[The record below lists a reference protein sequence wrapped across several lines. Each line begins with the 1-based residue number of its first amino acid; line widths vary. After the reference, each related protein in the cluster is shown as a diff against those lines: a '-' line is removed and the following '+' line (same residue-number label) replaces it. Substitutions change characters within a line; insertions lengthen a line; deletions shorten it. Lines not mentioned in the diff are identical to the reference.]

1 MDAVSNYQPKN
12 VVVNMNASRLARIC
26 AKQSVRER
34 AFFGAGIYL
43 GKVHVRGVDER
54 KMTQTL
60 AAILAGSTP
69 LNVYL
74 AVKQLHLRKE
84 ILEGKLPLQPR
95 CISAPSIDNG
105 KTPSIDDEEIPEVV
119 VTERHESR
127 PTYEEVEQTE
137 QVELEPPSEKF
148 LTRLAKMVG
157 VDAWLRAGVAADL

>member
-12 VVVNMNASRLARIC
+12 VVVNMHASRLARIC

-54 KMTQTL
+54 KMTQAL
-60 AAILAGSTP
+60 AAILAGTTP

-95 CISAPSIDNG
+95 RISAPSIDNG
-105 KTPSIDDEEIPEVV
+105 ETPSTDDEEIAEVV
-119 VTERHESR
+119 LTECHE
-127 PTYEEVEQTE
+127 PPPGVQTE
-137 QVELEPPSEKF
+137 SNGESSDERLDGL
-148 LTRLAKMVG
+148 LTRIAKMVG